1 MNSSKGIRPDL
12 KSAAIMLVDDEPTTL
27 DVIELFLRDAGYGR
41 FTKTTDARRVLE
53 LLAAE
58 RPDVLL
64 LNLMMPKLDG
74 IQLLNAINARP
85 ELRDIPVIIVSSSS
99 DADTKHQAL
108 EHGAADFLCKPVDAS
123 ELEMRVQNTLAARAY
138 RDWDPNRDGSAPHG
152 DRSARSRPVDAAA
165 SRSFEPLVSRLDE
178 NDSRS
183 RAILVSF
190 VGRLQAKRLAME
202 ASFEAGDF
210 EELVAL
216 AHWLKGAAGTVGFDA
231 FTQPAETLR
240 LLAQDEKASE
250 IEASLQE
257 IRDLAQRV
265 VLAGDPEA

>member
-1 MNSSKGIRPDL
+1 MSPGKGANPDL

-27 DVIELFLRDAGYGR
+27 DVMELFLRDAGYDR

-58 RPDVLL
+58 RPDLLL

-74 IQLLNAINARP
+74 IQILNAMHARS

-99 DADTKHQAL
+99 DPDTKHQAL

-123 ELEMRVQNTLAARAY
+123 ELEMRVQNTLAASAY
-138 RDWDPNRDGSAPHG
+138 RDRPELDGAPP
-152 DRSARSRPVDAAA
+152 DRSLRPEADATHPL
-165 SRSFEPLVSRLDE
+165 EPLVSRLDE
-178 NDSRS
+178 NDPRS

-190 VGRLQAKRLAME
+190 VGRLQAKLLAME

-231 FTQPAETLR
+231 FTLPAETLR
-240 LLAQDEKASE
+240 LLAQEEKAAE

-257 IRDLAQRV
+257 LRDLAQRV
-265 VLAGDPEA
+265 VVAGEPEA

>member
-1 MNSSKGIRPDL
+1 MNSGKGLRPDL
-12 KSAAIMLVDDEPTTL
+12 KSASIMLVDDEPTTL
-27 DVIELFLRDAGYGR
+27 DVMELFLRDAGYGL

-58 RPDVLL
+58 LPDLLL

-74 IQLLNAINARP
+74 IQILNAMHARP
-85 ELRDIPVIIVSSSS
+85 ELRGIPVIIVSSSS

-123 ELEMRVQNTLAARAY
+123 ELEMRVQNTLAARANL
-138 RDWDPNRDGSAPHG
+138 DRDGSAPRG
-152 DRSARSRPVDAAA
+152 GPSTPSRHVVAAT
-165 SRSFEPLVSRLDE
+165 SRSLEPLVSRLDQS
-178 NDSRS
+178 DSRS

-190 VGRLQAKRLAME
+190 VGRLQAKLLAME

-240 LLAQDEKASE
+240 LLAQEEKGSE

-257 IRDLAQRV
+257 IRELAGRV
-265 VLAGDPEA
+265 VIAGDPEA